1 MVNLGKLAKQAK
13 GLVDKHGDKV
23 AKAVDKATD
32 AVDTKTKGKYK
43 DQLGKVDAAAQKLDK
58 TRKDEPE
65 PALEPEAPPTS

>member
-32 AVDTKTKGKYK
+32 VVDKKTKGKYK
-43 DQLGKVDAAAQKLDK
+43 DQLGKVDDAAQKLDK
-58 TRKDEPE
+58 TRADEPD
-65 PALEPEAPPTS
+65 PAPEPEAPTS